1 MTVSTK
7 IISGDAALDCSAW
20 VLPDVSDPRGA
31 GASGR
36 GPGSGLLTAK
46 QLEAIQKQ
54 AYEEGFAQGHK
65 DGCDAGQTQIEARVR
80 RLDQLMT
87 TLAMPFAALDQRVE
101 QELVTLAMAVAR
113 QLVRRELKTDP
124 GQIVAVVR
132 EALSALPIASQN
144 VRLHMHPE
152 DAALVRAALSLTEG
166 EHAWRIIEDGLQSRG
181 GCQLV
186 TDTSRIDASVET
198 RLAAIIAAV
207 LGGERGDD
215 R

>member
-7 IISGDAALDCSAW
+7 ILSGDDAAECSAW
-20 VLPDVSDPRGA
+20 VLPDVSDQR
-31 GASGR
+31 SSR

-65 DGCDAGQTQIEARVR
+65 DGIDAGQTQIQARVR

-87 TLAMPFAALDQRVE
+87 TLATPFADLDQRVE

-113 QLVRRELKTDP
+113 QLVRREIKTDP

-152 DAALVRAALSLTEG
+152 DAALVRAALSLTDG
-166 EHAWRIIEDGLQSRG
+166 EHAWRIIEDGLQGRG

-186 TDTSRIDASVET
+186 TDTSRIDAGVET
-198 RLAAIIAAV
+198 RLAAIIATV

-215 R
+215 Q

>member
-1 MTVSTK
+1 MTAITK
-7 IISGDAALDCSAW
+7 ILSGDDAADCSAW
-20 VLPDVSDPRGA
+20 VLPDVSDQRGA
-31 GASGR
+31 R

-46 QLEAIQKQ
+46 QLETIQKQ

-65 DGCDAGQTQIEARVR
+65 DGVNAGQTQMQVHVR

-87 TLAMPFAALDQRVE
+87 RLATPLAELDQRVE

-132 EALSALPIASQN
+132 EALGALPIASQN
-144 VRLHMHPE
+144 VRLHLHPE
-152 DAALVRAALSLTEG
+152 DAALVRAALSLTDG
-166 EHAWRIIEDGLQSRG
+166 EHAWRIIEDGLQNRG

-186 TDTSRIDASVET
+186 TDTSRIDAGVET
-198 RLAAIIAAV
+198 RLAAIIATV

-215 R
+215 

>member
-7 IISGDAALDCSAW
+7 ILSGDAALDCSAW
-20 VLPDVSDPRGA
+20 VLPDVSDQRGA

-36 GPGSGLLTAK
+36 PGSGLLTAK

-65 DGCDAGQTQIEARVR
+65 DGSDAGQTQIQARVR
-80 RLDQLMT
+80 RLDQLMAA
-87 TLAMPFAALDQRVE
+87 LATPFAELDQRVE

-113 QLVRRELKTDP
+113 QLVRREIKTDP

-152 DAALVRAALSLTEG
+152 DAALVRTALSLTEG

-186 TDTSRIDASVET
+186 TDTSRIDAGVET
-198 RLAAIIAAV
+198 RLAAIIATV

-215 R
+215 Q

>member
-1 MTVSTK
+1 MTAITK
-7 IISGDAALDCSAW
+7 ILSGDAAVDCSAW
-20 VLPDVSDPRGA
+20 VMPDVSDPRSA
-31 GASGR
+31 DASGR
-36 GPGSGLLTAK
+36 GPNSGLLTAK

-65 DGCDAGQTQIEARVR
+65 DGIDAGQTQIQARVR

-87 TLAMPFAALDQRVE
+87 TLAMPFAELDQRVE

-152 DAALVRAALSLTEG
+152 DAALVRAALSLTDG
-166 EHAWRIIEDGLQSRG
+166 EHAWRIIEDGLQNRG

-198 RLAAIIAAV
+198 RLAAIIAMV

-215 R
+215 Q

>member
-7 IISGDAALDCSAW
+7 IISGDAAVDCSAW
-20 VLPDVSDPRGA
+20 VLPDVSDQRGS

-65 DGCDAGQTQIEARVR
+65 DGSDAGQTQIQTRVR

-87 TLAMPFAALDQRVE
+87 TLATPFAELDQRVE

-113 QLVRRELKTDP
+113 QLVRREIKTDP

-166 EHAWRIIEDGLQSRG
+166 EHAWRIIEDGLQNRG

-186 TDTSRIDASVET
+186 TDTSRIDAGVET
-198 RLAAIIAAV
+198 RLAAIIATV

-215 R
+215 Q

>member
-1 MTVSTK
+1 V
-7 IISGDAALDCSAW
+7 LDCNAW
-20 VLPDVSDPRGA
+20 VLPDVSEQRGA
-31 GASGR
+31 GAAGR

-65 DGCDAGQTQIEARVR
+65 DGSEAGQTQIQARAR

-87 TLAMPFAALDQRVE
+87 SLATPFAELDQRVE

-132 EALSALPIASQN
+132 EALSALPVASQN
-144 VRLHMHPE
+144 VRLHLHPE

-166 EHAWRIIEDGLQSRG
+166 EHAWRIIEDGLQNRG

-186 TDTSRIDASVET
+186 TDTSRIDAGVET
-198 RLAAIIAAV
+198 RLAAIIATV

-215 R
+215 Q